1 MIMNKMNMLIVAGLM
16 FCGINSAF
24 SMGHE
29 QREILYTLHDLGQD
43 FADVPMVVQNIDMFH
58 SIIAM
63 NIQMTEAKLAAAN
76 KSFKKTLKHN
86 AALFAGCQV
95 GTTIFLWAID
105 SIKRSMPWRLKELNS
120 FVMSYST
127 LLSSVR
133 GIGFVAGQ
141 LFVGLNVYDAWKK
154 RSALQDALALDQEI
168 LAQLQELKDSLDQ
181 NTEPAEKFLLESAE

>member
-1 MIMNKMNMLIVAGLM
+1 MIMNKMNMFVLAGLM
-16 FCGINSAF
+16 FCGVNSAF

-43 FADVPMVVQNIDMFH
+43 FADVPMVVQNVDMFH

-76 KSFKKTLKHN
+76 ANFKKTLKHN
-86 AALFAGCQV
+86 AALFVGIQV
-95 GTTIFLWAID
+95 G
-105 SIKRSMPWRLKELNS
+105 KELFYLAARKIRDSVDYYSRNREA
-120 FVMSYST
+120 FVMPYNMCVN
-127 LLSSVR
+127 SVQ
-133 GIGFVAGQ
+133 GIGFIVGS

-154 RSALQDALALDQEI
+154 RSALTEALTLDQEI

-181 NTEPAEKFLLESAE
+181 SSEPAENFLLESAE